1 MPGLGYL
8 QSWTVMRLKKNWA
21 AEKGVDDT
29 FVSATCP
36 HSSCFIK
43 QEKLRNPVAMAGD
56 GGCPGR

>member
-1 MPGLGYL
+1 M
-8 QSWTVMRLKKNWA
+8 SLKKNWA

-29 FVSATCP
+29 SVNATCP

-56 GGCPGR
+56 GRGPGGQKKG

>member
-1 MPGLGYL
+1 
-8 QSWTVMRLKKNWA
+8 MRLKKNWA

-29 FVSATCP
+29 SVSATCS

-43 QEKLRNPVAMAGD
+43 QEKLRNPFAIAGD